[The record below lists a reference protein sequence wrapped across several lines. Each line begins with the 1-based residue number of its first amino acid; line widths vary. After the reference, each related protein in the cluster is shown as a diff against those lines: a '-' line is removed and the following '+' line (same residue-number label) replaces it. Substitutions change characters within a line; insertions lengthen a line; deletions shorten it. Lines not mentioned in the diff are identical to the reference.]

1 MARLYA
7 DEHFPARVVDG
18 LRLLGHDM
26 LTVKQTNVSKT
37 GDSMSDEQVV
47 LYATGHHRAVVTQ
60 NTSDFRRMHREHPG
74 HKGIIAC
81 PHDRQSSS
89 KHQARQ
95 IDEAIKEALRAHG
108 TLNGLFIWVD
118 TKRR

>member
-7 DEHFPARVVDG
+7 DEHFPARVVDC

-37 GDSMSDEQVV
+37 GDSMSDEQV
-47 LYATGHHRAVVTQ
+47 LHYATAHDRAILTQ
-60 NTSDFRRMHREHPG
+60 NTSDFRRLHREHPG

-81 PHDRQSSS
+81 PHDRESTS

-95 IDEAIKEALRAHG
+95 IDKAIKEALRANAA
-108 TLNGLFIWVD
+108 LNGLFIWAD
-118 TKRR
+118 TRR